1 MKIVKNMKTK
11 KSGLMYGKTIAVV
24 ILMVVFQLSVFSLNA
39 QVEWTTV
46 EEMGSLDYKKNEKL
60 GFIDFST
67 SWCGWCKKLDK
78 ETFANDTVARI
89 LNKYYHAAKFDAE
102 SKDDVKWKND
112 IYKNPDLTKR
122 TIHSFTKHIIIGKI
136 TFPTTVVLDRQMN
149 VINVLPGFYP
159 AKDFVKVLWYF
170 VDDNYKKLNFE
181 SFLADFDSKFRPEM
195 NKKLG
200 Y

>member
-1 MKIVKNMKTK
+1 M
-11 KSGLMYGKTIAVV
+11 GKTIAVV

-46 EEMGSLDYKKNEKL
+46 EEMGSLDYKKNDKL

-170 VDDNYKKLNFE
+170 VDDNYKKHNFE